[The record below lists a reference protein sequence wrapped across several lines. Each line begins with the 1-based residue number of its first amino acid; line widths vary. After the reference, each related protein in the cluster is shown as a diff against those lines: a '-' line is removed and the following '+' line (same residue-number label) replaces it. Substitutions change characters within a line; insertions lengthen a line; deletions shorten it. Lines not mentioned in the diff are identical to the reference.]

1 MNARHPESGFTLLE
15 VMVAFIIGV
24 LALGV
29 LWE

>member
-1 MNARHPESGFTLLE
+1 
-15 VMVAFIIGV
+15 MVAFIIGV